1 MLKNFLALA
10 DETAKFLRRLFG
22 TSNAAKTEIT
32 QLKEELQSLIDQV
45 GKSEEKAQ
53 RIFKPLENLSRK
65 IDEIS
70 LRDDVSATGPITTK
84 VAGQE
89 PLDDLLLDLSKK
101 TGADPDEIRKVLADD
116 VNLGYE
122 SGSPKR
128 LDPNDD
134 ESLKAYIQTQ
144 KLMNREDDLIDI
156 IRENADMT
164 PTNVISPTFSTFR
177 DLGKTDVGIP
187 EPKGTKIDRFPN
199 FPKGEA
205 DDFGR
210 PPSVQKRMD
219 EMLEKGEDAIKELE
233 RKVKKD
239 QERFKA
245 AEEFMTDPKNFDKM
259 TQPGGLAKILKE
271 VDEDK
276 AKVVDLAEFR
286 RRKKDPLDDDDF
298 AMGGRVHAKL
308 GMFAGIGKKMSEMFG
323 DEGLIKILFDKV
335 AGMRRADRVAD
346 KEQAK
351 NIMRD
356 PDTDLERIGPMTDD
370 EGNIIQRATPEGK
383 MTIRDLEDLP
393 RELFYEN
400 PELRQFEKF
409 IEREKVRAILA
420 DRMGVEPK
428 DIPEEN
434 IDMALRD
441 LKFFAMGGGV
451 GSLFKERTR

>member
-53 RIFKPLENLSRK
+53 RVFKPLENLSRK

-199 FPKGEA
+199 FPKGEP
-205 DDFGR
+205 DIDL
-210 PPSVQKRMD
+210 P
-219 EMLEKGEDAIKELE
+219 DAIKELE
-233 RKVKKD
+233 RKVKRDK
-239 QERFKA
+239 ERLKA
-245 AEEFMTDPKNFDKM
+245 AEEMMLDPKNFDKM
-259 TQPGGLAKILKE
+259 SQPGGLAKILKE
-271 VDEDK
+271 VDEEK
-276 AKVVDLAEFR
+276 AKVVDLEEFR
-286 RRKKDPLDDDDF
+286 RRKKDPIDDDDF
-298 AMGGRVHAKL
+298 AMGGRVNAKL
-308 GMFAGIGKKMSEMFG
+308 GMFAGIAESAAKMFG
-323 DEGLIKILFDKV
+323 DKGLMKVLFDKV

-356 PDTDLERIGPMTDD
+356 PDTDLERIGPITDD

-393 RELFYEN
+393 RDLKYKN
-400 PELRQFEKF
+400 PELRQFEEAIK
-409 IEREKVRAILA
+409 REKVRAILA
-420 DRMGVEPK
+420 DRMGVDPK
-428 DIPEEN
+428 DVPEAN

-441 LKFFAMGGGV
+441 LRFFAMGGGV
-451 GSLFKERTR
+451 GSLFKQRTR

>member
-10 DETAKFLRRLFG
+10 DETANFLRRLFG

-32 QLKEELQSLIDQV
+32 QLKEQLQSLIDQV
-45 GKSEEKAQ
+45 GRSEEEAQ
-53 RIFKPLENLSRK
+53 RVFKPLENLSKK
-65 IDEIS
+65 IDEVS
-70 LRDDVSATGPITTK
+70 LRNDVSATGPITTK

-164 PTNVISPTFSTFR
+164 PTNVISPNFSTFR

-199 FPKGEA
+199 FPKGE
-205 DDFGR
+205 
-210 PPSVQKRMD
+210 PD
-219 EMLEKGEDAIKELE
+219 EYSIDLPDAIKELE
-233 RKVKKD
+233 RKVKRD
-239 QERFKA
+239 QERLKA

-271 VDEDK
+271 VDEEK
-276 AKVVDLAEFR
+276 AKVVDLEEFR

-308 GMFAGIGKKMSEMFG
+308 GLFAGIGKKMSEMFG
-323 DEGLIKILFDKV
+323 DEGLIKLLFDKV

-356 PDTDLERIGPMTDD
+356 PDTDLERIGPMTDE

-420 DRMGVEPK
+420 DQMGVDPK

>member
-10 DETAKFLRRLFG
+10 DEAAKFLKRLFG

-32 QLKEELQSLIDQV
+32 QLKDELQSLIDQV

-53 RIFKPLENLSRK
+53 RVFKPLENLSRK

-122 SGSPKR
+122 QGSPKR
-128 LDPNDD
+128 LNPDDD

-199 FPKGEA
+199 FPKGEP
-205 DDFGR
+205 DIDL
-210 PPSVQKRMD
+210 P
-219 EMLEKGEDAIKELE
+219 DAIKELE
-233 RKVKKD
+233 RKVKRDK
-239 QERFKA
+239 ERLKA
-245 AEEFMTDPKNFDKM
+245 AEEMMLDPKNFDKM
-259 TQPGGLAKILKE
+259 SQPGGLAKILKE
-271 VDEDK
+271 VDEEK
-276 AKVVDLAEFR
+276 AKVVDLEEFR
-286 RRKKDPLDDDDF
+286 RRKKDPIDDDDF
-298 AMGGRVHAKL
+298 AMGGRVHAKTGL
-308 GMFAGIGKKMSEMFG
+308 FTGIGKKMSEMFG
-323 DEGLIKILFDKV
+323 DEGLLKVLFDKV
-335 AGMRRADRVAD
+335 AGMRRADRIAD
-346 KEQAK
+346 TEQAK

-356 PDTDLERIGPMTDD
+356 PETDLERLKPMTDD

-420 DRMGVEPK
+420 DRMGVDPK

-434 IDMALRD
+434 IDMALKD